1 MAERE
6 DPVIIA
12 GPTVTMFEPAWLRDT
27 RYWSGIVY
35 SVQLIN
41 GSIITSPEKF
51 PDSAPRARAP

>member
-6 DPVIIA
+6 DLVIIT
-12 GPTVTMFEPAWLRDT
+12 GPTVTVFEPEWVRDA
-27 RYWSGIVY
+27 RYSSGIVY

-51 PDSAPRARAP
+51 PPYDGEPEAL